1 VPDPT
6 LGYVTI
12 NAEGGH
18 AGNDHAHDT
27 IRRWTAPA
35 DAVISISGPVQRPSD
50 HGDGIVAQIVSSRTG
65 QLFKSDVK
73 PAGTVEV
80 KLENIQVK
88 KGDTI
93 DFIVD
98 LGGTLDSDSFLWHPV
113 IRGNGEWDAKAQ
125 FAGPP
130 GPRPPELTPWEQYA
144 QVLLETNEFVFV
156 D

>member
-1 VPDPT
+1 
-6 LGYVTI
+6 
-12 NAEGGH
+12 
-18 AGNDHAHDT
+18 
-27 IRRWTAPA
+27 
-35 DAVISISGPVQRPSD
+35 VQRPSD
-50 HGDGIVAQIVSSRTG
+50 KGDGIVAQVVSSRSG
-65 QLFKSDVK
+65 QLFKNNVA
-73 PAGTVEV
+73 PAATVEM

-98 LGGTLDSDSFLWHPV
+98 LGGDLNSDSFLWHPI
-113 IRGNGEWDAKAQ
+113 IRGSSEWDSKAQ

-130 GPRPPELTPWEQYA
+130 AARPAELTAWEQYA